1 MRKILVTGGTGL
13 VGSHLLYHLLQKE
26 AHITALRRSSSNPEM
41 VRKIFSYYT
50 ADPDS
55 LFRKITWVVADL
67 LDPESVIESFRESE
81 CEEVFHCAAMVSFR
95 ASDHKKMISN
105 NVTVTENIVNACREL
120 GIRKMC
126 YVSSTAA
133 LGSPSEGEEVT
144 EESIWKPS
152 SARSAYAFSKFRS
165 EMEVWRGIEEGLQA
179 VIVNPS
185 IILGPGFWNK
195 GSSSIFSAVYKGMK
209 FYTNGITGYVDVR
222 DVVQIMDLLM
232 LSEIAGERFIV
243 SSQNLSYRDIFTM
256 IARELGKKPPR
267 YYANPT
273 MTYTAWIFSSILSRI
288 TSRDPLLTKEM
299 LSSSR
304 SIIMF
309 SNQKIKE
316 RLGYQ
321 FIPIQETVHF
331 IARKFLQ
338 DLPMN
343 TDGKGKN

>member
-13 VGSHLLYHLLQKE
+13 VGSHLLYHLLQQE
-26 AHITALRRSSSNPEM
+26 NQITALKRSSSKTEM

-50 ADPDS
+50 SDPES
-55 LFRKITWVVADL
+55 FFRRITWIDCDL
-67 LDPESVIESFRESE
+67 LDPESVIESVRDSG

-95 ASDHKKMISN
+95 ASEHKKMIAN
-105 NVTVTENIVNACREL
+105 NVTVTENIVNACLEL

-133 LGSPSEGEEVT
+133 LGSASEGEEVT

-195 GSSSIFSAVYKGMK
+195 GSPSIFSAVHKGMK
-209 FYTNGITGYVDVR
+209 FYTNGVTGYVDVR

-232 LSEIAGERFIV
+232 QSGIAGERFIV
-243 SSQNLSYRDIFTM
+243 SSQNLSYREIFTM
-256 IARELGKKPPR
+256 MARELGTEPPR
-267 YYANPT
+267 YYANPA
-273 MTYTAWIFSSILSRI
+273 MTCIAWIFSSAFSLI

-299 LSSSR
+299 LSASQ
-304 SIIMF
+304 SIVRF
-309 SNQKIKE
+309 SNQKIKKKI
-316 RLGYQ
+316 GYQ
-321 FIPIQETVHF
+321 FIPVQETVHF
-331 IARKFLQ
+331 VARKFLSDMQ
-338 DLPMN
+338 MN
-343 TDGKGKN
+343 APGAEK

>member
-13 VGSHLLYHLLQKE
+13 VGSHLLYHLLQQRNQL
-26 AHITALRRSSSNPEM
+26 TALKRSSSNTRM
-41 VRKIFSYYT
+41 VRKIFSYYSS
-50 ADPDS
+50 DSES
-55 LFRKITWVVADL
+55 LFEKITWFDCDL
-67 LDPESVIESFRESE
+67 LDPDSVIESIRDSG

-95 ASDHKKMISN
+95 ASEHKKMMAT
-105 NVTVTENIVNACREL
+105 NVTVTENIVNACLEL

-126 YVSSTAA
+126 HVSSTAA
-133 LGSPSEGEEVT
+133 LGSASEGEQVT

-165 EMEVWRGIEEGLQA
+165 EMEVWRGIEEGLHA

-185 IILGPGFWNK
+185 IILGPGFWDK

-232 LSEIAGERFIV
+232 QSDITGERFIV
-243 SSQNLSYRDIFTM
+243 SSQNLSYREIFTM
-256 IARELGKKPPR
+256 IAKELGIEPPR
-267 YYANPT
+267 YFAIPA
-273 MTYTAWIFSSILSRI
+273 MTYIAWIFLSAFSLI

-299 LSSSR
+299 LTASR
-304 SIIMF
+304 SKVCF

-316 RLGYQ
+316 KLGYQ

-331 IARKFLQ
+331 VAQKFLS
-338 DLPMN
+338 DLPMKIH
-343 TDGKGKN
+343 TLED